1 MQFGGMPELIHIHN
15 TEGKKQYLTGI
26 MNTIF
31 MKDIVK
37 RYAIKDVSYLE
48 KVIAFLAD
56 IIGTEISLRNIY
68 NISKQY

>member
-1 MQFGGMPELIHIHN
+1 MPELIHIHN